1 MKVISQ
7 EGTTFILPKKHY
19 KQSRLL
25 LDLEKETKIPKEG
38 ISLLVD
44 NLTLK
49 KVIEFMEGHENDLT
63 FNEEISEVILTDFD
77 EEFLNME
84 IPLLFKVT
92 AAANYLNIPLL
103 LEICCKNI
111 SKNLQNKNSKEIV
124 KYLKITENMKNEVN
138 VEKEYKWIE

>member
-38 ISLLVD
+38 VSLLVD

>member
-19 KQSRLL
+19 KQSKLL